1 MYSGEAVEQVVR
13 MSLEGVEVAAKISG
27 EGAKD
32 LALILAA
39 VLKEEHKTKG
49 KARLSNMIRSGKD
62 LKVFTIHEKDLKTF
76 SQEAKR
82 YGVMYCVLKDKNNN
96 GKGRDVDVIARA
108 EDAAKIQRIVER
120 FGLTTVDKA
129 TVTETVRD
137 IESRHNDNR
146 EPAGQPNPNIA
157 KTERGPL
164 SERNSRSTG
173 REGEG
178 AAKQPD
184 RTSVREKL
192 QTYRERI
199 ARDRQKD
206 RQTERSKT
214 KAKGSRSGKER

>member
-1 MYSGEAVEQVVR
+1 MYSGEAAEQVVR

-146 EPAGQPNPNIA
+146 EPGGQPNPNIA

-178 AAKQPD
+178 AAK
-184 RTSVREKL
+184 
-192 QTYRERI
+192 
-199 ARDRQKD
+199 
-206 RQTERSKT
+206 
-214 KAKGSRSGKER
+214 

>member
-1 MYSGEAVEQVVR
+1 
-13 MSLEGVEVAAKISG
+13 
-27 EGAKD
+27 
-32 LALILAA
+32 
-39 VLKEEHKTKG
+39 
-49 KARLSNMIRSGKD
+49 
-62 LKVFTIHEKDLKTF
+62 
-76 SQEAKR
+76 
-82 YGVMYCVLKDKNNN
+82 MYCVLKDKNNN

-146 EPAGQPNPNIA
+146 EPGGQPNPNIA

-199 ARDRQKD
+199 ARDRQQD

-214 KAKGSRSGKER
+214 KSKGSRSGKER

>member
-1 MYSGEAVEQVVR
+1 MYSGEAAEQVVR

-146 EPAGQPNPNIA
+146 EPGGQPNPNIA
-157 KTERGPL
+157 K
-164 SERNSRSTG
+164 
-173 REGEG
+173 
-178 AAKQPD
+178 
-184 RTSVREKL
+184 
-192 QTYRERI
+192 
-199 ARDRQKD
+199 DRQKD